1 MNKLQLHCDVSKL
14 SLGVC
19 LMALVGCQSV
29 PTPEQKTEV
38 SNKAPI
44 NKPIQ
49 APDGVVIHPYDVPEI
64 KRKQIILPEQKAPS
78 QKFDDGR
85 NLPAFQKLMQQT
97 QTAYAKGELNQAES
111 LANQAQRL
119 APQSA
124 ESFLYLALIANRK
137 NQAVNAQ
144 ALAQRGLSYAQT
156 DAMKKQLWQV
166 ILKSGQKQNNTATVN
181 KALHALKGL

>member
-1 MNKLQLHCDVSKL
+1 MNKLQLHRDVSKL
-14 SLGVC
+14 SVAIC
-19 LMALVGCQSV
+19 LVVLVGCQSL
-29 PTPEQKTEV
+29 PAPEQKQTTT
-38 SNKAPI
+38 KAAT

-49 APDGVVIHPYDVPEI
+49 ATDGVVIHPYDVPEI
-64 KRKQIILPEQKAPS
+64 KRQSIIIPEQKAPS

-137 NQAVNAQ
+137 NQFANAQ

-156 DAMKKQLWQV
+156 NAMKKQLWQV

-181 KALHALKGL
+181 KALQALKGL

>member
-1 MNKLQLHCDVSKL
+1 
-14 SLGVC
+14 
-19 LMALVGCQSV
+19 MALVGCQSV

-38 SNKAPI
+38 LNKAPI

-49 APDGVVIHPYDVPEI
+49 GSDGVVIHPYDVPEI
-64 KRKQIILPEQKAPS
+64 KRKQIIIPEQKAPS

-97 QTAYAKGELNQAES
+97 QTAYAKGELNQAEN

-137 NQAVNAQ
+137 NQAAQ
-144 ALAQRGLSYAQT
+144 CTSFG
-156 DAMKKQLWQV
+156 
-166 ILKSGQKQNNTATVN
+166 TAGFKLCTN
-181 KALHALKGL
+181 RCYEKTIMASDS